1 MENIHSIVEQTFRQ
15 ESGRCMAALISYL
28 NDFELAEDVFQ
39 DALIVALEK
48 WPQDGI
54 PRNPG
59 AWITT
64 TARNRAIDRIRR
76 HKTLIEKQPTLIQ
89 LAHLAEQ
96 SAQVDPLQV
105 EMNSIPDERLK
116 LIFTCCHPAINREA
130 QIALTLRTLGGLET
144 AEIAAAFLVP
154 VPTMAQRLVRAKR
167 KIKNAG
173 IPYRVPPTDLLPE
186 RLDAVLKV
194 IYLIFNEGYD
204 ATSGDAL
211 IRQDLCGEAIRLA
224 QTLNELLLK
233 EPKLQEDAESLGL
246 LALMMLHDSR
256 RHARTSADG
265 ELMLLEE
272 QDRSLWDREQI
283 EMGTAVLEKALHM
296 HQPGPYQIQAAI
308 AALHAE
314 APTPAETDWPQ
325 IAALYGALM
334 QHAPSPVVALNQ
346 AVAIA
351 MVEGP
356 MRGLGLIDDLG
367 QSGDLDQYHL
377 FHAARADLL
386 RRAGFM
392 SEAVDAY
399 AVALELCQ
407 NSVEKRYL
415 RRRLAELGDI

>member
-1 MENIHSIVEQTFRQ
+1 MENIHAIVEQTFRQ
-15 ESGRCMAALISYL
+15 ESGRVLAALISYL

-64 TARNRAIDRIRR
+64 TARHRAIDRIRR
-76 HKTLIEKQPTLIQ
+76 FKTFADKQPTLIQ
-89 LAHLAEQ
+89 LAQ
-96 SAQVDPLQV
+96 SAQVDPLMV
-105 EMNSIPDERLK
+105 EMDSIPDERLK
-116 LIFTCCHPAINREA
+116 LIFTCCHPALNREA

-186 RLDAVLKV
+186 RLGAVLTV
-194 IYLIFNEGYD
+194 IYLIFNEGYN
-204 ATSGDAL
+204 ATSGEAL
-211 IRQDLCGEAIRLA
+211 IRQELCGEAIRLTN
-224 QTLNELLLK
+224 TLNELLLN
-233 EPKLQEDAESLGL
+233 EPKLQEDAEALGL
-246 LALMMLHDSR
+246 LALMLLHDSR
-256 RHARTSADG
+256 RHARTSSDG
-265 ELMLLEE
+265 ELVLLEE
-272 QDRSLWDREQI
+272 QDRALWDRGQI
-283 EMGTAVLEKALHM
+283 EAGTAVLEKALHM
-296 HQPGPYQIQAAI
+296 QQPGPYQIQAAI

-314 APTPAETDWPQ
+314 APTPDQTDWPQ
-325 IAALYGALM
+325 IVALYGALM

-346 AVAIA
+346 AVAVA

-356 MRGLGLIDDLG
+356 IRGLGLLDQLG
-367 QSGDLDQYHL
+367 ESGDLDQYHL

-399 AVALELCQ
+399 TVALDLCQ

-415 RRRLAELGDI
+415 RRRLAELGDV

>member
-1 MENIHSIVEQTFRQ
+1 MENIHLIVEQTFRQ
-15 ESGRCMAALISYL
+15 ESGRVLAALISYL

-64 TARNRAIDRIRR
+64 TARHRAIDRIRR
-76 HKTLIEKQPTLIQ
+76 HKTFANKQPILVQ
-89 LAHLAEQ
+89 LAQ
-96 SAQVDPLQV
+96 SAQVDPLVV
-105 EMNSIPDERLK
+105 EMDSIPDERLK
-116 LIFTCCHPAINREA
+116 LIFTCCHPALNREA
-130 QIALTLRTLGGLET
+130 QVALTLHTLGGLET

-173 IPYRVPPTDLLPE
+173 IPYRVPPMDLLPQ
-186 RLDAVLKV
+186 RLGTVLTV
-194 IYLIFNEGYD
+194 IYLIFNEGYN

-211 IRQDLCGEAIRLA
+211 IRQELCGEAIRLT

-233 EPKLQEDAESLGL
+233 EDRLQDDAEALGL
-246 LALMMLHDSR
+246 LALMLLHDSR

-265 ELMLLEE
+265 ELVLLEE
-272 QDRSLWDREQI
+272 QNRSLWDKGQI
-283 EMGTAVLEKALHM
+283 EAGTAVLEKALHM

-308 AALHAE
+308 AALHA
-314 APTPAETDWPQ
+314 AAATSAETDWPQ

-346 AVAIA
+346 AVAVA

-356 MRGLGLIDDLG
+356 LPGLGLLDQLG
-367 QSGDLDQYHL
+367 ESGDLDHYHL

-399 AVALELCQ
+399 TVALDLCQ

-415 RRRLAELGDI
+415 QRRLAELGDV

>member
-76 HKTLIEKQPTLIQ
+76 HKTLVEKQPTLIQ
-89 LAHLAEQ
+89 VAQ

-105 EMNSIPDERLK
+105 EMDSIPDERLK
-116 LIFTCCHPAINREA
+116 LIFTCCHPALNQEA

-144 AEIAAAFLVP
+144 AEIAAAFLIP

-194 IYLIFNEGYD
+194 VYLIFNEGYD

-224 QTLNELLLK
+224 QTLNELLQK
-233 EPKLQEDAESLGL
+233 APKLQEDAEALGL

-265 ELMLLEE
+265 ELVLLEE
-272 QDRSLWDREQI
+272 QDRSLWDKEQI

-296 HQPGPYQIQAAI
+296 HNPGPYQIQAAI

-314 APTPAETDWPQ
+314 APSPSDTDWPQ

-367 QSGDLDQYHL
+367 QSGDLDHYHL

-399 AVALELCQ
+399 TVALELCQ

-415 RRRLAELGDI
+415 RRCLAELGDV